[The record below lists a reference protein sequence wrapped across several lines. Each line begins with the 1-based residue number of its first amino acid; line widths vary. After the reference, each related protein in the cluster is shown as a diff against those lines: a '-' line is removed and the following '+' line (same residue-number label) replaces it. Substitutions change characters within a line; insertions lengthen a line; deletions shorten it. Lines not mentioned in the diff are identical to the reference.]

1 MTELLEI
8 PFRFENEQIILFLA
22 VSKTHRL
29 FALLRKPF
37 QTLHDRR
44 YGGKSSSR
52 HRR

>member
-8 PFRFENEQIILFLA
+8 PFRFENEQIILSLA
-22 VSKTHRL
+22 VSKTYRL
-29 FALLRKPF
+29 LLRRPF